1 MNNTIYKL
9 AAAALVAS
17 GLSACSQEQLPV
29 EGEGHVKIS
38 ATLNSDVTVVSRAQT
53 EEELAESCTVWIS
66 NSKGVVREY
75 HGLNN
80 IPAGGIDLYSGHY
93 KAEGWAGVKS
103 AASWEDRW
111 FEGAEEFD
119 VAKGETTNV
128 ELSCKIQNTL
138 VSVVY
143 DASADEVISDYTMTV
158 GSTAG
163 ELVFEGNDERKG
175 YYMMP
180 EGETSLKYTLKGK
193 LSTGEEYTRSA
204 TIENVKPSTEYRL
217 TVRYTGEDAELGGA
231 FLTIDVDESEV
242 VVEDTILITV
252 APEIQGF
259 NFDIDQPVRGKAR
272 EFGRKSLYIS
282 ASAALKSVIL
292 EGEILQQKLGLDG
305 PDFDFMNYED
315 QVRDAVV
322 AGGINNVYTYD
333 AENDIS
339 NMKINFEEL
348 FTNSLDNGE
357 YTITISATDVLGKS
371 SVKTLTLVVS
381 DDPVTTAAIDLMD
394 VYATTAVLRAN
405 LSGDATEY
413 GFNYRPV
420 GSSDWTYVSGTANGS
435 EYSASISGLAPETEY
450 EYVAVTPDFISG
462 KVIRFT
468 TEGTPQLPNAS
479 FENKSIASD
488 KAVEF
493 FKEGETKF
501 WDSGNHGSAPMLNK
515 QVTDLSDD
523 FFHSGNYSVK
533 LQSQYVGVSFIGAFA
548 AGNIF
553 VGEFLGTEDTSK
565 GILGWGR
572 PFTARPK
579 ALKAWVKYTPGIIDY
594 DGGGDLNKGDMDEGI
609 IYMALVDNST
619 ETYGSY
625 GPWPC
630 MVATKQPKLF
640 NPNGNNVIAYGE
652 HVFKGA
658 TSGDGLIEITIPL
671 DYKRTDIKPS
681 NIILTASASRC
692 GDYYTGGPS
701 VMYIDD
707 FELVY

>member
-1 MNNTIYKL
+1 MNNIIYKIE
-9 AAAALVAS
+9 AAALVAG
-17 GLSACSQEQLPV
+17 GLSACSEELLPV

-38 ATLNSDVTVVSRAQT
+38 ATLNSDVTVVSRAMA
-53 EEELAESCTVWIS
+53 EEELAASCTVWIS

-111 FEGAEEFD
+111 FEGVEEFD
-119 VAKGETTNV
+119 VTKGETTNV

-175 YYMMP
+175 YYIMP
-180 EGETSLKYTLKGK
+180 EGETSMKYTLKGK
-193 LSTGEEYTRSA
+193 LSNGEEYARSA

-217 TVRYTGEDAELGGA
+217 TVRYTGENEELGGA
-231 FLTIDVDESEV
+231 FLTIEVDESEV

-292 EGEILQQKLGLDG
+292 YGEILQQKLNLDG
-305 PDFDFMNYED
+305 PDFDFMNSED
-315 QVRDAVV
+315 HVHDAVV

-333 AENDIS
+333 EENDIS

-348 FTNSLDNGE
+348 FTNSLVDGE
-357 YTITISATDVLGKS
+357 YTITITATDVLGKS

-381 DDPVTTAAIDLMD
+381 DDPVTTAAINLMD

-420 GSSDWTYVSGTANGS
+420 GSSEWTYVSGTANGS
-435 EYSASISGLAPETEY
+435 DYSAQISSLSPETEY
-450 EYVAVTPDFISG
+450 EYVAVTPDFTSDR
-462 KVIRFT
+462 VIRFT
-468 TEGTPQLPNAS
+468 TEGAPQLPNAS
-479 FENKSIASD
+479 FEKSVMDGKILR
-488 KAVEF
+488 F
-493 FKEGETKF
+493 YGEGEDMF
-501 WDSGNHGSAPMLNK
+501 WDSGNKGSATIGKNITTLS
-515 QVTDLSDD
+515 TDYR
-523 FFHSGNYSVK
+523 HSGEKSVK
-533 LQSQYVGVSFIGAFA
+533 LASEKVAIAFA
-548 AGNIF
+548 AGNLF
-553 VGEFLGTEDTSK
+553 AGEFLGIESLTK

-579 ALKAWVKYTPGIIDY
+579 ALKAWVKYTPATISEY
-594 DGGGDLNKGDMDEGI
+594 GGGDLQKGDMDEGI

-619 ETYGSY
+619 DSY
-625 GPWPC
+625 SSYSGWPC
-630 MVATKQPKLF
+630 IVATKQPKLF
-640 NPNGNNVIAYGE
+640 NPEGNNVIAYGE
-652 HVFKGA
+652 RVFKGA
-658 TSGDGLIEITIPL
+658 TEGDGLIEITIPL